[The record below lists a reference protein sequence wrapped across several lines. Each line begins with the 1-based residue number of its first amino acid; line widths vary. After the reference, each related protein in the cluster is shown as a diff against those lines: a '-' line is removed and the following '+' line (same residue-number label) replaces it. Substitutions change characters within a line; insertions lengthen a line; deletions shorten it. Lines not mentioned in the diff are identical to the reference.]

1 MPDVLLVHH
10 TVRGTRGLL
19 TLPETAPRNECDI
32 CYSASL
38 RVSFFKAR
46 SRVQSPVPQK
56 SRKIWIESSLFCR
69 RLGLY
74 EPWEGEPS
82 GLGQC
87 VTMALPSD
95 PYQGEWDH
103 TNEKKTFGDP
113 SYVLFTRAPKTFK
126 NVVVALTCLIRTSP
140 R

>member
-19 TLPETAPRNECDI
+19 TLPETTPRNECNI
-32 CYSASL
+32 CYSAFL
-38 RVSFFKAR
+38 RVFFFKAR

-69 RLGLY
+69 RLELY

-82 GLGQC
+82 DLSQC

-103 TNEKKTFGDP
+103 TNEKKKRLVIRHM
-113 SYVLFTRAPKTFK
+113 SYLRGPRRP
-126 NVVVALTCLIRTSP
+126 LRTWLWL
-140 R
+140 